1 MTQPAGFFDRAL
13 EAADHLDSIPGV
25 QGSIQTDVALVT
37 RALRESI
44 RLNTGIRSEVEGL
57 RARLRAQE
65 HGEGPETPA
74 KPSEALLAAARA
86 VLAASVDV
94 PESIL
99 TGGREIPLS
108 VVAGYTPEQL
118 AEAGIV

>member
-13 EAADHLDSIPGV
+13 EAADRLADLDL
-25 QGSIQTDVALVT
+25 A
-37 RALRESI
+37 
-44 RLNTGIRSEVEGL
+44 GIDL
-57 RARLRAQE
+57 TFRARLRAQE